1 MPPLFIVL
9 HLLLSFVCLAVVLRL
24 PAGSRASKLFCL
36 SVWLCVL
43 FGYLLERQED
53 WGWAVMRMTTSDLPF
68 LTNLTLEGAMA
79 LLGLMWRN
87 AQAQNDRIRALVLS
101 LPLVGATLFSY
112 AWYFAPL
119 PGGMTGKADR
129 SGYCHQT
136 TEDSCSAAAAVMLL
150 SEKGILT
157 DEAEM
162 AALCLTRAGKGTS
175 ALGLMRG
182 LMRKATSHGW
192 QLRLITCTPM
202 HLHSLDGPAL
212 LAVGLSPTSPA
223 ALADKM
229 REFGWEPGQYHSVVV
244 MGGDPTG
251 KWLDVAD
258 PSYGR
263 EKWPAG
269 HLSALWNGQALMLAE
284 H

>member
-1 MPPLFIVL
+1 
-9 HLLLSFVCLAVVLRL
+9 
-24 PAGSRASKLFCL
+24 
-36 SVWLCVL
+36 
-43 FGYLLERQED
+43 
-53 WGWAVMRMTTSDLPF
+53 
-68 LTNLTLEGAMA
+68 
-79 LLGLMWRN
+79 
-87 AQAQNDRIRALVLS
+87 
-101 LPLVGATLFSY
+101 
-112 AWYFAPL
+112 
-119 PGGMTGKADR
+119 
-129 SGYCHQT
+129 
-136 TEDSCSAAAAVMLL
+136 
-150 SEKGILT
+150 
-157 DEAEM
+157 
-162 AALCLTRAGKGTS
+162 
-175 ALGLMRG
+175 
-182 LMRKATSHGW
+182 
-192 QLRLITCTPM
+192 M